1 MNGRG
6 LCAMFASILVPVA
19 GYAAEESGGGEEA
32 RQAAK
37 VAGEAN
43 IAAKEAG
50 PSIDADQLSKPPKL
64 TKPAKVEYPKEAIGK
79 SGEVEITLLVDLD
92 DTGAVTGASVVE
104 PKTPTGLGF
113 EETALTAAYD
123 LAFEPAE
130 LAGKP
135 VPVQIIYKFKFIP
148 PKPPAPEPPKPVEV
162 EKPKPVP
169 VENFSGTLVERG
181 TRLPLAGILVTV
193 YRTEG
198 ETPVGFEATTDAKGE
213 FHFYDLAPG
222 TWKVRIEPSAYYP
235 VRTSEEIVAGERTT
249 VKYYVERGSYNPF
262 DVVVEAKREKKEVS
276 RTIIESAVI
285 EKLPGAMGDA
295 LAVVQNFA
303 GVARAQAGSGQIMIR
318 GSGPNDT
325 AYFIEGALI
334 PLIYHFG
341 GLRSVIPTGMMESLQ
356 FYPGNFSPY
365 YGWVTGGVI
374 DIDLK
379 KLKPKRTGG
388 YIDLNLLDGGFFLE
402 IPLGEK
408 AAIAL
413 AARRSWIDVVINA
426 ALPDDLPVTS
436 LQLPRY
442 YDFQLLANYRPAPAH
457 ELRLFLFGSDDRFEV
472 ITKNGGI
479 AGGVAVGNQ
488 ISWQTSFYRAIA
500 TYRYV
505 PSNRFENTFRI
516 SQGRDI
522 ANIQFFN
529 FLIDQTLDITHVR
542 DTARYE
548 WSKRLAL
555 TVGFDGGLGRWSGV
569 FNVPHP
575 PQEGQSEST
584 VLTDPT
590 LHEEV
595 NGKNMWIFG
604 FFAELELR
612 PLKNWLV
619 LPGVRC
625 DYFTQTSEFDI
636 APRLTSRFDLSNKW
650 TFKGGVGL
658 FYQPPSA
665 DQTDPVFGT
674 PGLKDQYAIQYSAGV
689 EYRPL
694 KHVLFDVTGFY
705 KDLRSWVS
713 TTQAS
718 LDKDASA
725 PRYDNGGKGRA
736 YGLETVVK
744 HELTKRFTGWLAY
757 TLMRSERMDSGT
769 NYWRLF
775 QYDQTHILT
784 VIGTYQL
791 PRNWQVGARF
801 RYVTGDPTTPVNN
814 AAFNSSV
821 GGDNYL
827 PIYSSKYS
835 TRVPAFHQLDIRLDK
850 TWIYNK
856 WIFTAYVDLQ
866 NVYNRSNPEQVQFN
880 YNYQKSQ
887 YTNGF
892 PIYPIIGLR
901 GEL

>member
-1 MNGRG
+1 MSRPS
-6 LCAMFASILVPVA
+6 LWAILASVLLSSAVY
-19 GYAAEESGGGEEA
+19 GAEESGGGDDSK
-32 RQAAK
+32 RAAK
-37 VAGEAN
+37 AAAEAV
-43 IAAKEAG
+43 IAPKESG

-64 TKPAKVEYPKEAIGK
+64 TKPAKIEYPKDAIGK
-79 SGEVEITLLVDLD
+79 SGEVEVSLLVDLD
-92 DTGAVTGASVVE
+92 DTGAVTGAAVVE

-113 EETALTAAYD
+113 EEVALTAAYD

-135 VPVQIIYKFKFIP
+135 VPVQIVYKFKFVP
-148 PKPPAPEPPKPVEV
+148 PKPPAPEPVKAAPV

-169 VENFSGTLVERG
+169 VENFAGTLVERG

-198 ETPVGFEATTDAKGE
+198 ETPVGFETTTDANGA
-213 FHFYDLAPG
+213 FHFYDLGPG

-235 VRTSEEIVAGERTT
+235 VRTSEEIAEGQRTD

-262 DVVVEAKREKKEVS
+262 DVVVEAKRERKEVS

-285 EKLPGAMGDA
+285 EKLPGAMGDP
-295 LAVVQNFA
+295 LAVIQNFA

-325 AYFIEGALI
+325 NYYVEGTLI
-334 PLIYHFG
+334 PAIYHFG
-341 GLRSVIPTGMMESLQ
+341 GIRSVIPTGMIDNLQ

-365 YGWVTGGVI
+365 YSWVTGGVI

-379 KLKPKRTGG
+379 KPKPKRVGG
-388 YIDLNLLDGGFFLE
+388 YVDLNLLDGGFYLE

-408 AAIAL
+408 ASVAL
-413 AARRSWIDVVINA
+413 AARRSWIDYIIKA
-426 ALPDDLPVTS
+426 ALPSDLPVAS

-442 YDFQLLANYRPAPAH
+442 YDYQLLANYRPAPAH
-457 ELRLFLFGSDDRFEV
+457 ELRLFLFGSDDRFEL

-488 ISWQTSFYRAIA
+488 VGWSTTFYRAIA
-500 TYRYV
+500 TYKYV
-505 PSNRFENTFRI
+505 PNDHFENTFRV
-516 SQGRDI
+516 SQGRDL

-529 FLIDQTLDITHVR
+529 FLIDQTLDITHIR

-555 TVGFDGGLGRWSGV
+555 TLGLDGGYGRWSGV
-569 FNVPHP
+569 FNVPFP
-575 PQEGQSEST
+575 PQEGQTEADIHWGQ
-584 VLTDPT
+584 V

-595 NGKNMWIFG
+595 NGQGLYIFG
-604 FFAELELR
+604 FFAELELK
-612 PLKNWLV
+612 PLPNWLV

-625 DYFTQTSEFDI
+625 DYFTQTSEFDA
-636 APRLTSRFDLSNKW
+636 APRLTTRYDLNKKW
-650 TFKGGVGL
+650 TLKGGAGL
-658 FYQPPSA
+658 FYQPPDGS
-665 DQTDPVFGT
+665 QTDKVFGN
-674 PGLKDQYAIQYSAGV
+674 PALKNEYAIQYSAGV
-689 EYRPL
+689 EYRPY
-694 KHVLFDVTGFY
+694 KHILLDATGFY
-705 KDLRSWVS
+705 KDLRNMFS

-718 LDKDASA
+718 LNNDPSA
-725 PRYDNGGKGRA
+725 ARYDNGGKGRA
-736 YGLETVVK
+736 YGLELVAK
-744 HELTKRFTGWLAY
+744 HELTKKFTGWLAY

-769 NYWRLF
+769 NTWRLF
-775 QYDQTHILT
+775 QSDQTHNLT

-791 PRNWQVGARF
+791 PRNWQIGGRF
-801 RYVTGDPTTPVNN
+801 RYGTGNPTTPVNTSVYD
-814 AAFNSSV
+814 SSL
-821 GGDNYL
+821 NLYQ
-827 PIYSSKYS
+827 PIYSTKFS
-835 TRVPAFHQLDIRLDK
+835 TRVPAFQQLDIRLDK

-856 WIFTAYVDLQ
+856 WIFNAYVDLQ
-866 NVYNRSNPEQVQFN
+866 NVYNHSNPQQSEFN

-887 YTNGF
+887 YTTGF